1 MSANTRRWRLCDLPL
16 GVRLG
21 LVGLVLT
28 LAGGLLASW
37 YYLFLHYSPRDGNKN
52 DLTYVDVASAYHK
65 MQIPA
70 PLKVVIERGHP
81 RELTGESL
89 PEAERKSLLDW
100 LASPPESIMRAYED
114 ETLEELM
121 PAEIVF
127 NRCVSCH
134 DAQPTDTAHPY
145 PQLPLYTPAE
155 VQAVAISR
163 DIEPTP
169 ERILAASTHA
179 HALTLAVQS
188 MIVIGLLLG
197 TRVPRAL
204 VSIAAVLLGFSL
216 LADIGSWWL
225 ARQNAAFVYVIF
237 GAGGVFNA
245 TSALCVL
252 AVLLD
257 LVVPWTEA
265 RESA

>member
-1 MSANTRRWRLCDLPL
+1 MDTKRRFRLCDLSM
-16 GVRLG
+16 GVRFG

-37 YYLFLHYSPRDGNKN
+37 YYLFLHYSPRDGNKES
-52 DLTYVDVASAYHK
+52 LTYVDVASAYHR

-70 PLKVVIERGHP
+70 PLRAAIERGHP
-81 RELTGESL
+81 KELTGESL
-89 PEAERKSLLDW
+89 PEAERTSLLDW
-100 LASPPESIMRAYED
+100 LASPPETIMRRFED

-127 NRCVSCH
+127 TRCVSCH
-134 DAQPTDTAHPY
+134 DANPADKEHPY

-155 VQAVAISR
+155 VQAVAMGR

-179 HALTLAVQS
+179 HALTLSIQT
-188 MIVIGLLLG
+188 MILVGLLWG
-197 TRVPRAL
+197 TRLPRIV
-204 VSIAAVLLGFSL
+204 VSLAAVLLGFSL

-225 ARQNAAFVYVIF
+225 ARQNEAFVYVIF

-245 TSALCVL
+245 TSAACVL

-257 LVVPWTEA
+257 LLIP
-265 RESA
+265 RLNRGDSA